1 MPGDFLIDD
10 LPIFFSTEEFAE
22 TVSRYDGVTFDA
34 HFYREWQPDLGVEA
48 YVATLLCKTAD
59 VADLKGGDRV
69 CVAGTWYRIS
79 GAKRAGESGIT
90 ELDLKEYV

>member
-1 MPGDFLIDD
+1 
-10 LPIFFSTEEFAE
+10 
-22 TVSRYDGVTFDA
+22 
-34 HFYREWQPDLGVEA
+34 
-48 YVATLLCKTAD
+48 VATLLCKTAD

-69 CVAGTWYRIS
+69 RVSGTWYRIS